1 MVKNSSQNPNRAFF
15 FKQILIFI
23 SVFFLFA
30 PNFVGA
36 VSLGQHSKFFVDKN
50 YDLTEQEEIIAT
62 LQRIG
67 SNAYF
72 YVENEYW
79 AGLGQIEKNTVKQ
92 SLNNLDN
99 EFHNNIYPTLTD
111 TLGSEWKP
119 GIDRDDRIFILFHP
133 MADNNGGYFRE
144 NDQYLKMQVPDSNE
158 MEIIYLNTDF
168 INSSIEKSFLAHEF
182 THLITF
188 NQKNRIYG
196 VSEEVWLNEARA
208 EYAPTL
214 VGYDD
219 LENEDTNL
227 ESRVKVFLKEPNDSI
242 TGWQNKLEDYGAL
255 NIFTH
260 YLVDHYG
267 IEILKDSLKSEEVGI
282 KSLEYALEKNKFV
295 EDFSQIFTDYT
306 IAVFINDCSVG
317 EKYCFK
323 NENLKD
329 LRVSPSVN
337 FLPING
343 DSNLG
348 VSQSTKNWAGN
359 WCKFI
364 GGKGGLKIKFMG
376 NPENLFR
383 IPYVTKDSLGEFAVD
398 FFELDEG
405 QDGEVIIPEFGG
417 KIKSMTIIPSIQSK
431 KSGFLGKEISFSF
444 FWEAST
450 MLTEEEIEQETD
462 IADKCLVKPVSKMN
476 REEILLQI
484 AEIQALLEQLRARL
498 QEIESNPE
506 PNPEPNPGPEPNP
519 EPALEPDFPEDSDCE
534 PQPACR
540 LKGVICCSRFESNLS
555 SGMNNDDVKCLQQL
569 LEILG
574 PDIYPEGLDT
584 GYFGSLTK
592 AAVIRF
598 QNKFADEVLTPWG
611 IPEGTGFVGKTT
623 RAKLNELCEQ

>member
-1 MVKNSSQNPNRAFF
+1 MVEKIQNNFF
-15 FKQILIFI
+15 RKEIFI
-23 SVFFLFA
+23 ALLAGIVVFGAFA
-30 PNFVGA
+30 PNFA
-36 VSLGQHSKFFVDKN
+36 DAISLGQKNIFFVDAN
-50 YDLTEQEEIIAT
+50 YDKEGKEKITAS

-67 SNAYF
+67 SYAYF
-72 YVENEYW
+72 YIENEYW
-79 AGLGQIEKNTVKQ
+79 AGLNQTERNKVKQ
-92 SLNNLDN
+92 SLKNLDN
-99 EFHNNIYPTLTD
+99 EFRDNIYPILTD
-111 TLGSEWKP
+111 TFGSEWKP
-119 GIDRDDRIFILFHP
+119 GIDRDDRITILFHP
-133 MADNNGGYFRE
+133 MEDSNGGYFRE

-158 MEIIYLNTDF
+158 MEMVYLSTDF

-227 ESRVKVFLKEPNDSI
+227 ESRVKIFLKNPNDSI
-242 TGWQNKLEDYGAL
+242 PGWQNRLQDYGAL
-255 NIFTH
+255 NIFTQ

-267 IEILKDSLKSEEVGI
+267 KEILIDSLKSEEVGI
-282 KSLEYALEKNKFV
+282 KSLEYALKKNKFA

-306 IAVFINDCSVG
+306 IAVLINDCSIG

-323 NENLKD
+323 NENLKN

-337 FLPING
+337 FLPVNG

-359 WCKFI
+359 WSKFI
-364 GGKGGLKIKFMG
+364 GGKGGLKIKFIG
-376 NPENLFR
+376 NPENLFK
-383 IPYVTKDSLGEFAVD
+383 IPYVTKDSLGELTVG

-405 QDGEVIIPEFGG
+405 QDGEIIIPEFGD

-431 KSGFLGKEISFSF
+431 KSGFSGKELSFSF

-450 MLTEEEIEQETD
+450 MLTEEEIEKEID

-476 REEILLQI
+476 KDEILHQI
-484 AEIQALLEQLRARL
+484 AEIEALLAQLRARL
-498 QEIESNPE
+498 QEIEAEPE
-506 PNPEPNPGPEPNP
+506 PESEPGIEPEHDP
-519 EPALEPDFPEDSDCE
+519 EPDFPEDSDCA

-540 LKGVICCSRFESNLS
+540 LEGVICCSRFPMNLS
-555 SGMNNDDVKCLQQL
+555 VGMKNDDVKCLQQL

-574 PDIYPEGLDT
+574 PEIYPEGLDT

-598 QNKFADEVLTPWG
+598 QNKFADEVLTPWD

-623 RAKLNELCEQ
+623 RAKLNGLCEQ

>member
-1 MVKNSSQNPNRAFF
+1 MIKIISKSTNRKFF
-15 FKQILIFI
+15 FTQILIFI
-23 SVFFLFA
+23 SVSFLFA
-30 PNFVGA
+30 PNFASA
-36 VSLGQHSKFFVDKN
+36 VSLGQQNNFFIDEN
-50 YDLTEQEEIIAT
+50 YDLTERQEIIAT

-67 SNAYF
+67 TDAYF

-79 AGLGQIEKNTVKQ
+79 AGLDQAEKNVVKQ
-92 SLNNLDN
+92 SLSNLDN
-99 EFHNNIYPTLTD
+99 EFHNNIHPILTE
-111 TLGSEWKP
+111 TFGSEWKP
-119 GIDRDDRIFILFHP
+119 GIDRDDRVTILFHP
-133 MADNNGGYFRE
+133 MEDNNGGYFRE
-144 NDQYLKMQVPDSNE
+144 NDQYLKIQVPDSNE
-158 MEIIYLNTDF
+158 MEMVYLNTDF

-208 EYAPTL
+208 EFAPTL

-219 LENEDTNL
+219 LEDEDTNL
-227 ESRVKVFLKEPNDSI
+227 ESRVKIFLKNPNDSI
-242 TGWQNKLEDYGAL
+242 PEWQNKIQDYGAL

-267 IEILKDSLKSEEVGI
+267 VEILTDSLKSEEVGI
-282 KSLEYALEKNKFV
+282 KSLEYALKKNKFA

-306 IAVFINDCSVG
+306 IAVLINDCSVG

-323 NENLKD
+323 NENLKS
-329 LRVSPSVN
+329 LKVNPSVN
-337 FLPING
+337 FLPLIG

-359 WCKFI
+359 WYKFI
-364 GGKGGLKIKFMG
+364 GGKGGLKIKFIG
-376 NPENLFR
+376 SPKNLFK
-383 IPYVTKDSLGEFAVD
+383 IPYVTKDSLREMAVG

-405 QDGEVIIPEFGG
+405 QNGEIIIPEFGG

-431 KSGFLGKEISFSF
+431 KSGFLAKELSFSF

-450 MLTEEEIEQETD
+450 MLTEEEIEKETD
-462 IADKCLVKPVSKMN
+462 IANKYLVKPVSTMG
-476 REEILLQI
+476 RDEILSKI
-484 AEIQALLEQLRARL
+484 AEIEALLSQLRARL
-498 QEIESNPE
+498 QEIEN
-506 PNPEPNPGPEPNP
+506 
-519 EPALEPDFPEDSDCE
+519 EPALPAQDSSETKADIGDFPEDSDCS
-534 PQPACR
+534 PLPACR
-540 LKGVICCSRFESNLS
+540 LEGVICCSKFPMNLYV
-555 SGMNNDDVKCLQQL
+555 GMKNDDVKCLQQL

-574 PDIYPEGLDT
+574 PEIYPEGLDT

-598 QNKFADEVLTPWG
+598 QNKFADEVLTPWD

-623 RAKLNELCEQ
+623 RAKLNALCEQ